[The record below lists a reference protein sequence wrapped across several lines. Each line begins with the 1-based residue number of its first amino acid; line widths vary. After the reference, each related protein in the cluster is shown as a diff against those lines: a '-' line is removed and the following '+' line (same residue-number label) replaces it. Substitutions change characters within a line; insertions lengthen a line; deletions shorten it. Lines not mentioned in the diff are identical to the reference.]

1 MVTGHATVHNCRIS
15 LLCDRFCSLI
25 MIYPIRESPH
35 AGVNLS
41 KLNRTT
47 GVVLNSVLELLVED
61 AVIEEDVGIV
71 VPAIEVTFD

>member
-1 MVTGHATVHNCRIS
+1 
-15 LLCDRFCSLI
+15 